1 MILRMWKGRST
12 PERASEYVHHATR
25 KVFPALRTIKG
36 FRGAY
41 LLRRTHDDATEF
53 VVITLWDSM
62 TAVRRFAGAEP
73 EKAVVEPQAR
83 SMLSGFD
90 EFVDH
95 FEVVHTTEGETR

>member
-1 MILRMWKGRST
+1 MILRMWKGRSA
-12 PERASEYVHHATR
+12 PQRAAEYAQHAAR

-36 FRGAY
+36 FHWAY
-41 LLRRTHDDATEF
+41 LLRRTHDEATEF

-62 TAVRRFAGAEP
+62 TAVRRFAGAKP
-73 EKAVVEPQAR
+73 EKAVVEWQAR

-95 FEVVHTTEGETR
+95 FEVVHTTEGGTK